1 MCDFRESGVCI
12 KFSPK
17 AVPEVKLITCL
28 LWSPSAV
35 TLPLDADESLVS
47 SVIQLACDDQVGVN
61 FTGIKVALSHS
72 ATDLGG
78 YELVMKELTDSENN
92 TWKDLNTADVYWDSA
107 GMLLLI

>member
-1 MCDFRESGVCI
+1 
-12 KFSPK
+12 
-17 AVPEVKLITCL
+17 
-28 LWSPSAV
+28 
-35 TLPLDADESLVS
+35 LVS

-92 TWKDLNTADVYWDSA
+92 TWKNLNTSDVYWDSA
-107 GMLLLI
+107 GMLPLI